1 MEKKAVKDENIKLV
15 TSDASV
21 PLVFGGQPPKNLI
34 EFRATIT
41 TALDAWL
48 AKTESKRT
56 RVAYRNDV
64 EQFLQFLGIDPSHI
78 EYMTQVLPVDVT
90 DWRDS
95 LLRSGGRQN
104 TDGSKKA
111 AANATVARKMT
122 AIRSFFSFLQS
133 YGYRGANPAHPHFV
147 STPKVPDEGQTPAIP
162 QKQMVQLLA
171 APSSDT
177 ACGIR
182 DQAILSV
189 FAYMAVRVEE
199 IHLMK
204 VGDIVQDGEHTTI
217 RIKGKGNSL
226 RKGGIPPIAATAV
239 NNWIATADIVDDR
252 SGPLFRPSMS
262 ARGSGS
268 DGFKPKRMTVRA
280 IQKLVRKYCSLVGID
295 KAVSVHSLR
304 VTAATE
310 ADRAGVPLNQIQQWL
325 GHKDP
330 RTTLKY
336 IRSGQNLD
344 KSPAYTIRYG

>member
-1 MEKKAVKDENIKLV
+1 MTTKVNGRKVQL
-15 TSDASV
+15 ASLA
-21 PLVFGGQPPKNLI
+21 PAFDGNPPTNVIGL
-34 EFRATIT
+34 RATIT

-64 EQFLQFLGIDPSHI
+64 EQFLVFLGIAPSHI

-95 LLRSGGRQN
+95 LLRSGGRIDTNGRRQ
-104 TDGSKKA
+104 T

-147 STPKVPDEGQTPAIP
+147 SAPKVPDEGQTPAIP
-162 QKQMVQLLA
+162 QKQMIQLLS
-171 APSSDT
+171 APSTET

-182 DQAILSV
+182 DRAILSV

-204 VGDIVQDGEHTTI
+204 VGDIVQNGEHTTI
-217 RIKGKGNSL
+217 KIKGKGNSL
-226 RKGGIPPIAATAV
+226 RKGVIPPIAATAV
-239 NNWIATADIVDDR
+239 SNWIATSNISIDR
-252 SGPLFRPSMS
+252 NGPLFRPCKS
-262 ARGSGS
+262 ARGNGK
-268 DGFKPKRMTVRA
+268 DGFKRKTMSVRA
-280 IQKLVRKYCSLVGID
+280 IQKLVRKYCDTVGID

-336 IRSGQNLD
+336 IRTGQNLD
-344 KSPAYTIRYG
+344 RSPAYCVRYG

>member
-1 MEKKAVKDENIKLV
+1 MKKLDDKSKIAIAPSLIP
-15 TSDASV
+15 A
-21 PLVFGGQPPKNLI
+21 VFGGNTPSDLI
-34 EFRATIT
+34 ELRATIS

-48 AKTESKRT
+48 AKTESQRT

-64 EQFLQFLGIDPSHI
+64 EQFLRFLGIDPSHI

-95 LLRSGGRQN
+95 LLRSGGRVDQN
-104 TDGSKKA
+104 GSGQK

-122 AIRSFFSFLQS
+122 ALRSFFSFLQS

-147 STPKVPDEGQTPAIP
+147 STPKVPSDGQTPAIP
-162 QKQMVQLLA
+162 QKQMIQLLS
-171 APSSDT
+171 APST
-177 ACGIR
+177 ETPCGIR
-182 DQAILSV
+182 DRAILSV

-204 VGDIVQDGEHTTI
+204 VGDIIQDGEHTTI
-217 RIKGKGNSL
+217 KIQGKGNSL
-226 RKGGIPPIAATAV
+226 RKGVIPPIAATAV
-239 NNWIATADIVDDR
+239 NNWIRTANISLDR
-252 SGPLFRPSMS
+252 NGPLFRPSMS
-262 ARGSGS
+262 ARGNGN
-268 DGFKPKRMTVRA
+268 DGFKHKKMTVRA
-280 IQKLVRKYCSLVGID
+280 IQNLVRKYCNTVGID

-336 IRSGQNLD
+336 IRTGQNLD